1 LTASRRVAVI
11 GAGPSGL
18 ATIKELLAEGHGPV
32 GFERAAGLGG
42 VFRYD
47 DAGGVIWES
56 CRLTS
61 SALLTSFSDFP
72 PPPGGDE
79 QLTAR
84 AYVDYLRAYA
94 TAFDLERRIRFSH
107 SVESVARRAGGGW
120 TVRSVDAAGERREE
134 EFDAVAVASGLHQHP
149 DLPRYP
155 GQATFPG
162 AILHGSRFRGA
173 ESARGLRVVVV
184 GAGESG
190 ADIAAEIAAV
200 AAETVL
206 SLRRGVSV
214 LPRRQFGYP
223 NDYQTCRLTNSAAPW
238 IAATRDPADRG
249 KRRLFA
255 TICFPFFLLD
265 RLLQDATRLG
275 WEVLPLF
282 SPRHALAGRGGLERL
297 RLALATRRESAR
309 LLAESQGTFGEQFG
323 TKSDE
328 FVRAIAA
335 GRCRRAGAI
344 ERFEGR
350 RVVFAGG
357 ESIEAD
363 LVILATGFVGR
374 VPFLDAA
381 LAARP
386 RYLRTF
392 VPEVGAGLAFVGFLR
407 PALGAIP
414 PLAELQARWF
424 ARLLSGAAELPS
436 PSEMQA
442 EIEGAREFRRRH
454 FRAHRERLEELVD
467 FTSVCD
473 ALARQI
479 GCLPTRQALAGES
492 RRFRRR
498 FFAGPFVAAQYRLR
512 GPHARPE
519 LARRTIESLPLALP
533 PPRFVG
539 NTLRWAWSRLFGR
552 LFGPGWAPK
561 LELPEA

>member
-1 LTASRRVAVI
+1 
-11 GAGPSGL
+11 
-18 ATIKELLAEGHGPV
+18 
-32 GFERAAGLGG
+32 
-42 VFRYD
+42 
-47 DAGGVIWES
+47 
-56 CRLTS
+56 
-61 SALLTSFSDFP
+61 
-72 PPPGGDE
+72 
-79 QLTAR
+79 
-84 AYVDYLRAYA
+84 
-94 TAFDLERRIRFSH
+94 
-107 SVESVARRAGGGW
+107 
-120 TVRSVDAAGERREE
+120 
-134 EFDAVAVASGLHQHP
+134 
-149 DLPRYP
+149 
-155 GQATFPG
+155 
-162 AILHGSRFRGA
+162 
-173 ESARGLRVVVV
+173 VVV

-190 ADIAAEIAAV
+190 ADIVAEVAAV

-249 KRRLFA
+249 KRRFFA
-255 TICFPFFLLD
+255 TICLPFFLLD
-265 RLLQDATRLG
+265 RLLQDTTRLG
-275 WEVLPLF
+275 WELLPLF
-282 SPRHALAGRGGLERL
+282 HPSRLLAGRRSLAEL
-297 RLALATRRESAR
+297 RLAFATRRETAR
-309 LLAESQGTFGEQFG
+309 LLAESHGTFGEQFG

-344 ERFEGR
+344 ERFAGS
-350 RVVFAGG
+350 RVIFADGG
-357 ESIEAD
+357 SVEAD

-374 VPFLDAA
+374 IPFLDAA
-381 LAARP
+381 LAGRP

-392 VPEVGAGLAFVGFLR
+392 VPEIGAGLAFVGFLR

-424 ARLLSGAAELPS
+424 ARLLSDAAELPT
-436 PSEMQA
+436 PLEMHA
-442 EIEGAREFRRRH
+442 EIECAREFRRRH
-454 FRAHRERLEELVD
+454 FRAHRERLDELVD

-479 GCLPTRQALAGES
+479 GCQPTRRSLAGES

-519 LARRTIESLPLALP
+519 LTRRTIEALPVALP
-533 PPRFVG
+533 PPRLLG
-539 NTLRWAWSRLFGR
+539 HALRWAWSRLFGR

-561 LELPEA
+561 LELPET